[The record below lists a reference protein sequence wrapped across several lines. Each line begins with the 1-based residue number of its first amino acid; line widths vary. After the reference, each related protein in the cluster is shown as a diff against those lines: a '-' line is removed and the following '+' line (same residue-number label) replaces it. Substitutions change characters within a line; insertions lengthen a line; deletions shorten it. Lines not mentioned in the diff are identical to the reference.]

1 MKLPYLFIPV
11 GIAIGYGIGNIRGL
25 EGMDLI
31 WEMFYGFGV
40 GYSAYRVWSENSY
53 AILVGMIL
61 GLIAALSIDWL
72 AGSAP
77 DLQNKLSFMFL
88 GSFIGWLFY
97 EYWREILLGGL
108 IAMTIGF
115 IWGLNDSHW
124 FGTVCLPA
132 GILNA
137 SLLGTQISIIGMAL
151 AGLVVGFLGPL
162 FEGSRRH
169 LLLK

>member
-40 GYSAYRVWSENSY
+40 GYSSYRVWSEDSY
-53 AILVGMIL
+53 GTLIGMIL
-61 GLIAALSIDWL
+61 GLIVALSVDWL
-72 AGSAP
+72 AGSSL
-77 DLQNKLSFMFL
+77 DLQNKLLYMFL

-97 EYWREILLGGL
+97 DYWREILLGGV
-108 IAMTIGF
+108 IAMAIGF
-115 IWGLNDSHW
+115 IWGFNDSHW
-124 FGTVCLPA
+124 FGTVCLSA

-137 SLLGTQISIIGMAL
+137 LLLGVQISIIGMAL

-162 FEGSRRH
+162 FERSRRN